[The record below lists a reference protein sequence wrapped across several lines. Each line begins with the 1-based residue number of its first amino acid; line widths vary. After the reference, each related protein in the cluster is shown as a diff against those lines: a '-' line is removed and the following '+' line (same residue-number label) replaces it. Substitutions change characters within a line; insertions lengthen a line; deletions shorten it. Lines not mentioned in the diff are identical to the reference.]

1 MKYFILIGFVA
12 IVASLSAAMF
22 YMLKNGKNDLE
33 VSKVDPINM
42 ARSLAFRVGFSI
54 VLFVCILVAWMLGYI
69 QPTGIHPGQ

>member
-12 IVASLSAAMF
+12 IVASLGAAMF

-42 ARSLAFRVGFSI
+42 ARSFAFRVGFSI

>member
-12 IVASLSAAMF
+12 IVASLGAAMF

-42 ARSLAFRVGFSI
+42 ARSLAFRVGASP
-54 VLFVCILVAWMLGYI
+54 A
-69 QPTGIHPGQ
+69 PPAGQRERTERW

>member
-12 IVASLSAAMF
+12 IVASLGAAMF

-42 ARSLAFRVGFSI
+42 VRSLAFRVGFSI